1 MPSVSKL
8 NEVKRVQDD
17 GWYWLT
23 THHSQ
28 LTTQKRLEDAMPV
41 RANSRGFLNPW
52 IQITAP

>member
-8 NEVKRVQDD
+8 SEVKRVQDD

-41 RANSRGFLNPW
+41 RASSRGFLNPW